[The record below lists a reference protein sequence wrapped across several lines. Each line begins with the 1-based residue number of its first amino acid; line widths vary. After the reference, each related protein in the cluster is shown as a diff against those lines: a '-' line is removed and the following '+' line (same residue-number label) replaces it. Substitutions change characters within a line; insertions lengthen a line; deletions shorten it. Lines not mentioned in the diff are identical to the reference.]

1 MKKIIFMLFAL
12 TTISAQAAAVLTCT
26 TPGDALSE
34 VRLIENARGEGSL
47 IISKMDQSEVKLKIE
62 GSISKIKN
70 GSAVTLI
77 AAKDLDA
84 SLGGEI
90 QNAAMIQVLSGQ
102 SSAKLAFN
110 GSVFVLNC
118 QR

>member
-1 MKKIIFMLFAL
+1 MKKVIFMLLAL

-47 IISKMDQSEVKLKIE
+47 VISKMDQSEMKLKIE
-62 GSISKIKN
+62 GSMSKIKS
-70 GSAVTLI
+70 GSAGTFI

-84 SLGGEI
+84 SIGGEI
-90 QNAAMIQVLSGQ
+90 QNAAMIQILPGQ
-102 SSAKLAFN
+102 TTANLALN
-110 GSVFVLNC
+110 GSIYVLNC